1 MVTGE
6 KPHIYAAIEWLLQR
20 RDDLRKRAYLARFL
34 VKLEVP
40 AEILQDG
47 TVNDLYTQVSIH
59 VCHSLYL
66 YLYLQARENN

>member
-47 TVNDLYTQVSIH
+47 SVNDLYTQVGIH

-66 YLYLQARENN
+66 YLQALKNN